1 MDLKARSYLL
11 RNREALERD
20 IKISYIM
27 DHMITDGVLTLL
39 EEEKV
44 KAETTQRERAAMLVK
59 LILAKDDYAYISFYN
74 ALVHEGYKD
83 LAALLQDGIPIISP
97 YNGKNSMDGETSYVK
112 TVLCEGGVPQRPVVF
127 VTRPEL
133 AKRIQEKL
141 HKLKSDPGWVVVYG
155 MAGCGKSV
163 LAAEALRDHSLL
175 KDCFP
180 GGVHWVSVGKQ
191 DKAGLLMK
199 LQNLCLR
206 LDQDFTYSQ
215 RPPLNIEEAKDR
227 LRSLLL
233 RKYPG
238 SLLVLDDIWDP
249 WVLKA
254 FDSQFQI
261 LITSRDRSV
270 TDSVTGKK
278 YKVPVESGLTHE
290 KALEILSLF
299 VNMEITELPEKA
311 DSIVRECKGSPL
323 VVSLIGALLRD
334 FPNRWE
340 YYLKQLQNKQFKRIR
355 KSSSYDYEALD
366 EAMSISVE
374 MLPEN
379 FKDYYRDLS
388 VLQKDV
394 KVPSKVFCILWDME
408 TEEVEDILQEF
419 INKSLLFCDRNGKSF
434 HYYLHDLQLDFLTEK
449 NHGQLQTLHKKV
461 VHQYKKHYKQ
471 YVPTSTQEDCIYWY
485 YFLAYHMA
493 SANMQNE
500 LSDLMFSLD
509 WIKTKTELV
518 GPAHLI
524 HEYVE
529 YSHIL
534 DQKDTIAR
542 ENFHEFLSL
551 NGHLLGRQP
560 SLDIVQLGLC
570 QPESSEV
577 YRQAKLKAL
586 QELNKG
592 SFYVE
597 WINKKSIKN
606 MYRLVVRPH
615 TDAVYH
621 ACFSQD
627 RQRIASCGADKTLQ
641 IFKAESGEKLLEVK
655 AHDDEVLCCAF
666 SADDR
671 FVATCSAD
679 KKVKVWNSRT
689 GQLVCLFEEHVEEVN
704 CCQFNKTSSHQ
715 FLLVTCSNDRFVK
728 LWDVN
733 KKYCRNTL
741 FGHRNSVTHC
751 RFSPDDKYVAS
762 CSADGTLKL
771 WHVQSANELKT
782 IDIGDFFRNV
792 EDYQTD
798 GELLVKCCSW
808 SSNGAII
815 VAAAKNKLF
824 IFDVKSSDL
833 LANIVISHHNTI
845 QYCDFCPNSQMV
857 AVALSHYSVEIW
869 DIDSLSKVAD
879 CRGHMS
885 WVHSVS
891 FSFDGSLFLTSSDDQ
906 TIRIWETSKVFKSSA
921 IVLKREIDVLFPD
934 NEAIILAIDSSK
946 YLQLINGNTGH
957 TVYLT
962 EMQASC
968 ICCCCL
974 SEDLHVAAFGQRNGT
989 VKVINLPNG
998 NVLKSRTG
1006 HTEAVQHCQFTS
1018 DGNTLISSSDDS
1030 TIQVWNWQSEE
1041 CIFLKGHNEPV
1052 KNFSLL
1058 KHLRL
1063 FSWSFDGT
1071 VKLWNT
1077 VSGELERDLTCHE
1090 DAILSCAISPD
1101 GTMFST
1107 ASADKTA
1114 KIWRF
1119 ESLSILHKLNSHKS
1133 CVRCCAFSSNNEL
1146 LATGDD
1152 NGEIRIWNVS
1162 RGELLHLCSRASV
1175 DEEESAHGGW
1185 VTDVCFSPN
1194 NKILVSSG
1202 GYIKWW
1208 NVDTGQP
1215 LQTFYTN
1222 GTNLKSLHVSPD
1234 FRVCVTVDNLGILY
1248 VLQIMEKSF

>member
-1 MDLKARSYLL
+1 MDMKARSYLL
-11 RNREALERD
+11 QNREALERD
-20 IKISYIM
+20 IKTSYIM
-27 DHMITDGVLTLL
+27 DHMIADEILTLQ

-44 KAETTQRERAAMLVK
+44 KAQTVQRERAAMLIK
-59 LILAKDDYAYISFYN
+59 IILAKDNYAYISFYN
-74 ALVHEGYKD
+74 ALLHEGYKD

-97 YNGKNSMDGETSYVK
+97 HNGKSSMDGVTSYVK

-127 VTRPEL
+127 VTRSEL
-133 AKRIQEKL
+133 AKRIQQKL
-141 HKLKSDPGWVVVYG
+141 YKLKSNPGWVVVYG

-163 LAAEALRDHSLL
+163 LTAEALRDHNLL

-191 DKAGLLMK
+191 DKVGLLMK

-227 LRSLLL
+227 LHLLML
-233 RKYPG
+233 RKYPR
-238 SLLVLDDIWDP
+238 SLLVLDDIWDS

-254 FDSQFQI
+254 FDSYFQV

-270 TDSVTGKK
+270 TDSVMGNK
-278 YKVPVESGLTHE
+278 YEVPIESGLTHD
-290 KALEILSLF
+290 KALEILSRF
-299 VNMEITELPEKA
+299 VNMDIMELPENA
-311 DSIVRECKGSPL
+311 DSIVKECKGSPL

-340 YYLKQLQNKQFKRIR
+340 YYLRQLQNKQFKRIR

-374 MLPEN
+374 MLREDI
-379 FKDYYRDLS
+379 KDYYRDLS

-394 KVPSKVFCILWDME
+394 KVPSKVFCTLWDME
-408 TEEVEDILQEF
+408 TEEAEDILQEF
-419 INKSLLFCDRNGKSF
+419 VNKSLLFCDRNGKSF

-449 NHGQLQTLHKKV
+449 NRYQLQDLHKKV

-471 YVPTSTQEDCIYWY
+471 STPTPSQEDCMYWFN
-485 YFLAYHMA
+485 FLAYHMA
-493 SANMQNE
+493 SARMHNE
-500 LSDLMFSLD
+500 LCALMFSLD
-509 WIKTKTELV
+509 WIKTKTELL

-529 YSHIL
+529 YSEIL
-534 DQKDTIAR
+534 DQKDTTVR
-542 ENFHEFLSL
+542 ENFQEFLSL

-560 SLDIVQLGLC
+560 FPDIVQLGLC
-570 QPESSEV
+570 QSESSEV
-577 YRQAKLKAL
+577 YRQAKLQAQ
-586 QELNKG
+586 QELVKK

-597 WINKKSIKN
+597 WINKKSMKS

-627 RQRIASCGADKTLQ
+627 IQRIASCGADKTLQ
-641 IFKAESGEKLLEVK
+641 VFKVESGEKLLEVK

-689 GQLVCLFEEHVEEVN
+689 GQLVHLFEEHTEQVN
-704 CCQFNKTSSHQ
+704 CCQFSNTNHHP
-715 FLLVTCSNDRFVK
+715 FLLATCSNDTFTK
-728 LWDVN
+728 LWDLN

-741 FGHRNSVTHC
+741 FGHESSVTHC
-751 RFSPDDKYVAS
+751 RFSPNDEYIAS

-771 WHVQSANELKT
+771 WCVHSANELKT
-782 IDIGDFFRNV
+782 IDIGDFFRNEDEYQDDV
-792 EDYQTD
+792 EV
-798 GELLVKCCSW
+798 LVKCCSW
-808 SSNGAII
+808 SSNGTSII
-815 VAAAKNKLF
+815 VAAKNKLF
-824 IFDVKSSDL
+824 LFDVKTSDL
-833 LANIVISHHNTI
+833 LAEILISHHSNI

-869 DIDSLSKVAD
+869 NIESSYKIAD

-885 WVHSVS
+885 WIHSVA

-906 TIRIWETSKVFKSSA
+906 TIRIWETSKVCKSFA
-921 IVLKREIDVLFPD
+921 VILKREIDVVFQS
-934 NEAIILAIDSSK
+934 NEVIILAIDNLK
-946 YLQLINGNTGH
+946 RLQLINGYTGH
-957 TVYLT
+957 AVYLT
-962 EMQASC
+962 EAQETF

-974 SEDLHVAAFGQRNGT
+974 SEDLQTAAFGEENGT
-989 VKVINLPNG
+989 VKVLNLSSR

-1006 HTEAVQHCQFTS
+1006 HRKAVQHCQFTS
-1018 DGNTLISSSDDS
+1018 DGKTLVSSSDDS
-1030 TIQVWNWQSEE
+1030 TIQVWKWQSDE
-1041 CIFLKGHNEPV
+1041 CILLKGHKESV
-1052 KNFSLL
+1052 KSFHVLGHPSLL
-1058 KHLRL
+1058 
-1063 FSWSFDGT
+1063 SWSFDGT
-1071 VKLWNT
+1071 VKFWNIVT
-1077 VSGELERDLTCHE
+1077 GKLERDIICHE
-1090 DAILSCAISPD
+1090 DAILSCAISPHAI
-1101 GTMFST
+1101 MFST

-1114 KIWRF
+1114 KIWSC
-1119 ESLSILHKLNSHKS
+1119 ENSSALHTLNGHEG
-1133 CVRCCAFSSNNEL
+1133 CVRCCTFSLDNEL

-1152 NGEIRIWNVS
+1152 NGEIRVWNVS
-1162 RGELLHLCSRASV
+1162 RGELLHRCSRASV
-1175 DEEESAHGGW
+1175 DEGESAHGGW
-1185 VTDVCFSPN
+1185 VTDLCFSPDS
-1194 NKILVSSG
+1194 KMLVSSG

-1208 NVDTGQP
+1208 NTNTGQP

-1222 GTNLKSLHVSPD
+1222 GTNLKSLHVSSN
-1234 FRVCVTVDNLGILY
+1234 FKVCVTVDNLGILY
-1248 VLQIMEKSF
+1248 VLQIME